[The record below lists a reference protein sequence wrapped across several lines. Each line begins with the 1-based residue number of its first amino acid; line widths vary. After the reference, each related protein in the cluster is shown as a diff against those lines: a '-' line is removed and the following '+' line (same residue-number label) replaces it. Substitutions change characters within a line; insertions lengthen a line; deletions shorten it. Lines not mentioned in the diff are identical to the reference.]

1 MPQHALSIRL
11 PEALFEQASNLARRR
26 GLSVNLLVQEK
37 LQQAIDADLEMRLY
51 AAAEL
56 LGEHPEEA
64 DVSFADDA
72 QAEIALAVHFDA

>member
-11 PEALFEQASNLARRR
+11 PEALFEQASDLARRR
-26 GLSVNLLVQEK
+26 RLSVNLLVQEQ
-37 LQQAIDADLEMRLY
+37 LQKAIEADLETRLY
-51 AAAEL
+51 GAAEL

-72 QAEIALAVHFDA
+72 QAELALAVRFDA